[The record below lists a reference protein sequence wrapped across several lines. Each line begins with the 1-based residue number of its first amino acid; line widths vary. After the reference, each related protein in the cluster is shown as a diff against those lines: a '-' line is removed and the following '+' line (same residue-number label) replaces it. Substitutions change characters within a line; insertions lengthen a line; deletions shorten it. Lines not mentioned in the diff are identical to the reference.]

1 MDLTFA
7 LTVIFISLSGV
18 MAPGPLFAATIA
30 EGRRRW
36 FAGFLISTGHA
47 IVEIPI
53 ILILYIFGS
62 RIATDTVKA
71 VVGVLGGIVLLYLA
85 YLEIRSPISDEGKP
99 VRGIITGILMSSLNP
114 YFIIWWLTVG
124 FTLVL
129 KSMEFGLIGLIMLII
144 LHELC
149 DYSWLGFVSITSN
162 GASHIWG
169 ERAKLILKA
178 ISVSIFIVFGFWFLL
193 TGTTTLLKLHM
204 L

>member
-30 EGRRRW
+30 EGKKRW

-53 ILILYIFGS
+53 ILTLFAFGS
-62 RIATDTVKA
+62 RIATDTIKA
-71 VVGVLGGIVLLYLA
+71 IVGVLGGIVLLYLA
-85 YLEIRSPISDEGKP
+85 YLELKSSTADDGKP
-99 VRGIITGILMSSLNP
+99 VRGIVTGILMSSLNP

-129 KSMEFGLIGLIMLII
+129 KSMEYGMVGLLALII

-169 ERAKLILKA
+169 DRAKILLKA
-178 ISVSIFIVFGFWFLL
+178 ISVAIFIVFGVWFLL
-193 TGTTTLLKLHM
+193 TGTTTLLKLRM
-204 L
+204 